1 MNNKQLIK
9 VIKAL
14 VEAEVAKK
22 QSLFLSKTFPKILEA
37 EVSKR
42 LLEVTG
48 APKKVLKKKT
58 QDPFDK
64 ANELLRME
72 QLQIPATVVP
82 IQENVQ
88 VQPRQFTKN
97 AILNQV
103 LNQTTPFSKEQR
115 SGGGGTKSVLDN
127 LPKTAQQ
134 PMVQQPMVQE
144 NTHIPSYMD
153 AEPDIDQTVNMST
166 SLGAGGTEAMRAQM
180 AHKMGYQHVG
190 TQTSKTGLGVQTGLP
205 GLDRILNRDNSE
217 LVKKF
222 KR

>member
-9 VIKAL
+9 VIKTL
-14 VEAEVAKK
+14 VEVEVAKK
-22 QSLFLSKTFPKILEA
+22 QELFLSKTFPKILEA

-42 LLEVTG
+42 LLEVTRV
-48 APKKVLKKKT
+48 PKKVLKKKT
-58 QDPFDK
+58 QDPFDM
-64 ANELLRME
+64 ANEVLRNE
-72 QLQIPATVVP
+72 QSATVVP
-82 IQENVQ
+82 IQENIQ
-88 VQPRQFTKN
+88 APQRTFSKN
-97 AILNQV
+97 AVLNQV
-103 LNQTTPFSKEQR
+103 LNQTTPFSKAQR
-115 SGGGGTKSVLDN
+115 ASGGVPGGGTKSVLDN
-127 LPKTAQQ
+127 LPKTE
-134 PMVQQPMVQE
+134 QQPMVQE

>member
-14 VEAEVAKK
+14 VEVEVAEK

-48 APKKVLKKKT
+48 VPKKVSKKKT
-58 QDPFDK
+58 QDPFDM
-64 ANELLRME
+64 ANEVLTRE
-72 QLQIPATVVP
+72 QSSTNVP

-88 VQPRQFTKN
+88 VTQRTFSKN
-97 AILNQV
+97 AVLNQV
-103 LNQTTPFSKEQR
+103 LNQTTPFSKAQR
-115 SGGGGTKSVLDN
+115 AGGGTPGGGASVLDS
-127 LPKTAQQ
+127 LPQQ
-134 PMVQQPMVQE
+134 PQQVQE
-144 NTHIPSYMD
+144 NTYIPSYMD

-166 SLGAGGTEAMRAQM
+166 SLGAGGPEAMRAQM
-180 AHKMGYQHVG
+180 AHKMGYQSAG
-190 TQTSKTGLGVQTGLP
+190 TQPNKTGLGVQTGLP
-205 GLDRILNRDNSE
+205 GLDRILNRDNSA

-222 KR
+222 KTR